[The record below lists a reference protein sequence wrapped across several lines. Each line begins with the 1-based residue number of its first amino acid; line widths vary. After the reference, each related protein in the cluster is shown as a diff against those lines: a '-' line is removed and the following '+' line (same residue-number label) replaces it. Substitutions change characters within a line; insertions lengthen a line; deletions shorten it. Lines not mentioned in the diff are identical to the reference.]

1 MGYCLW
7 GRKKLDMTERL
18 TLSLFKEIF
27 ILINCKKD
35 SDHPF
40 HKSYRKNFQSSREP
54 AQLLLRSSFVRFL
67 DGWGA
72 VESRVCD
79 VLLM

>member
-1 MGYCLW
+1 MGYSPW
-7 GRKKLDMTERL
+7 GHKELDMTERL

-67 DGWGA
+67 DRWGA
-72 VESRVCD
+72 VESRC
-79 VLLM
+79 M

>member
-1 MGYCLW
+1 VGYSPW
-7 GRKKLDMTERL
+7 SHKELDMTKRL
-18 TLSLFKEIF
+18 TLSFFKEIF

-40 HKSYRKNFQSSREP
+40 HKRYRKNFQSSREP
-54 AQLLLRSSFVRFL
+54 AQDLLRSSFVRFL

-72 VESRVCD
+72 VESRCV
-79 VLLM
+79 